1 MKKLVSAAI
10 FMLATIFG
18 VNSVQAQDVD
28 MKDPYKMVTVV
39 AKNAFEKLQANKD
52 KISDVTFR
60 KDLVRTDLLPY
71 VDTRYA
77 GFKVMGTNLKKA
89 SAQERDA
96 FCDAFAEYIVASFAD
111 ALAMYNNQE
120 LVLPDYKQVSADA
133 SQVNVKFLIREAGKK
148 DLELV
153 FKLRKN
159 SKSGEWRAYDLVSEG
174 ISMLTAKENELSPLI
189 RERGIKAVTDLI
201 NKHNQTGSTEVIK
214 KFNG

>member
-39 AKNAFEKLQANKD
+39 AKNAFDKLQSNKD

-214 KFNG
+214 

>member
-159 SKSGEWRAYDLVSEG
+159 SKSGQWRAYDLVSEG

-214 KFNG
+214 

>member
-39 AKNAFEKLQANKD
+39 AKNAFDKLQANKD

-71 VDTRYA
+71 VDPRYA

-214 KFNG
+214 

>member
-39 AKNAFEKLQANKD
+39 AKNAFDKLQANKD

-133 SQVNVKFLIREAGKK
+133 TQVNVKFLIREAGKK

-214 KFNG
+214 

>member
-18 VNSVQAQDVD
+18 VNSDQAQDVD

-214 KFNG
+214 

>member
-77 GFKVMGTNLKKA
+77 GFEVMGTNLKKA

-214 KFNG
+214 

>member
-159 SKSGEWRAYDLVSEG
+159 STSGEWRAYDLVSEG

-214 KFNG
+214 

>member
-39 AKNAFEKLQANKD
+39 ARNAFEKLQANKD

-214 KFNG
+214 

>member
-28 MKDPYKMVTVV
+28 MKDPYKMVSVV

-214 KFNG
+214 

>member
-1 MKKLVSAAI
+1 MKKIFAAAVL
-10 FMLATIFG
+10 MLATIFG
-18 VNSVQAQDVD
+18 INSVQAQDVD
-28 MKDPYKMVTVV
+28 MHDPYKMVTAV
-39 AKNAFEKLQANKD
+39 ADNAFSKLKANKD
-52 KISDVTFR
+52 KISDVSFR

-71 VDTRYA
+71 VDARYA

-120 LVLPDYKQVSADA
+120 LVLPEYKQVSSDA
-133 SQVNVKFLIREAGKK
+133 SQVNVKFLIRESGKQ

-189 RERGIKAVTDLI
+189 RERGVSAVTDLI

-214 KFNG
+214 

>member
-39 AKNAFEKLQANKD
+39 AKNAFDKLQANKD

-159 SKSGEWRAYDLVSEG
+159 SKSGQWRAYDLVSEG

-214 KFNG
+214 

>member
-39 AKNAFEKLQANKD
+39 AKNAFDKLQANKD

-120 LVLPDYKQVSADA
+120 LVLPDYKQVSDDA

-214 KFNG
+214 

>member
-214 KFNG
+214 

>member
-89 SAQERDA
+89 SSQERDA

-214 KFNG
+214 

>member
-1 MKKLVSAAI
+1 MRKIIAAAML
-10 FMLATIFG
+10 MLATVFG
-18 VNSVQAQDVD
+18 VQAQEVD

-39 AKNAFEKLQANKD
+39 ADNAFNKLKVNKD
-52 KISDVTFR
+52 KISDVNFR

-89 SAQERDA
+89 SSQERDA

-111 ALAMYNNQE
+111 ALAMYNNQD
-120 LVLPDYKQVSADA
+120 LVLPDYKQVSADS
-133 SQVNVKFLIREAGKK
+133 SQVNVKFLIRESGKQ
-148 DLELV
+148 DLELI

-189 RERGIKAVTDLI
+189 REKGIKAVTDLI
-201 NKHNQTGSTEVIK
+201 NKHNQSGSTEVIK
-214 KFNG
+214 

>member
-39 AKNAFEKLQANKD
+39 AKNAFDKLQANKD

-214 KFNG
+214 

>member
-60 KDLVRTDLLPY
+60 KNLVRTDLLPY

-214 KFNG
+214 